1 MSSKEKQAKPTKVEP
16 KQEEKEETFDYR
28 NIIILIVAGGIAG
41 IGVDLALFPVDTI
54 KTRFMASTDK
64 VDFNA

>member
-1 MSSKEKQAKPTKVEP
+1 MKENKPKEEQA
-16 KQEEKEETFDYR
+16 KEETFDCR
-28 NIIILIVAGGIAG
+28 NIVILILAGGIAG

-64 VDFNA
+64 VNFNE